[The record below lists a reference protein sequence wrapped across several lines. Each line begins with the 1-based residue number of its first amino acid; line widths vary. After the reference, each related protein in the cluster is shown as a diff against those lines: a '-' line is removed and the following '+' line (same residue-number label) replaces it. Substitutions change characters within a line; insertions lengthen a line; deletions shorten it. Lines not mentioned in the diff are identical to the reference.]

1 MARFDMHHRPGGPD
15 RRDPLDRIDSEFLE
29 QGSILILRR
38 KASGM
43 AFNMN
48 RPSAL
53 DARATFDRSVGES
66 WRENSV
72 G

>member
-1 MARFDMHHRPGGPD
+1 MHHLPGGPD
-15 RRDPLDRIDSEFLE
+15 RRNPMDRVDSEFLE

-48 RPSAL
+48 RHPLWTRVPLSTGA
-53 DARATFDRSVGES
+53 
-66 WRENSV
+66 
-72 G
+72 